1 MGSWNSVNER
11 RKRIPTI
18 DHDAI
23 IHYISRCSRDVFDN
37 SLYPYIDLGR
47 FEEITGLDSKDLNDY
62 LASLVSHVESGVNSI
77 GSKYTILTVPGGILL
92 CMQDNIDF
100 RRIDNPNQLF
110 YWLDSHIRAFL

>member
-23 IHYISRCSRDVFDN
+23 IHYISRVVRDVFDN